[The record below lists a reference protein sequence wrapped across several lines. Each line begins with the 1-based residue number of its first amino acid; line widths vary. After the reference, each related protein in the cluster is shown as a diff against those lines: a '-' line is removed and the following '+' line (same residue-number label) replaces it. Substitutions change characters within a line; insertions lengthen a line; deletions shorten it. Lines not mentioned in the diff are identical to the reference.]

1 MTDKELRKLSR
12 TDLITI
18 MLDLA
23 KENEQLR
30 EELSQ
35 TKKDLESR
43 TIAIQNAGS
52 LAAAAMELSGVFE
65 AAEDACAQ
73 YTRNLQDRSSHIQ
86 EICDQMEQQTREKC
100 DQMVA
105 QARAEADAYW
115 AYVRQE
121 VRNLYQTNVP
131 GVKR

>member
-23 KENEQLR
+23 KENSQLR
-30 EELSQ
+30 EELDQ
-35 TKKDLESR
+35 VKRELESR

-73 YTRNLQDRSSHIQ
+73 YTRNLQDRSSRIQ
-86 EICDQMEQQTREKC
+86 QICDQMEQQTQEKC
-100 DQMVA
+100 ERMVA

-121 VRNLYQTNVP
+121 VRKMYQTQAP
-131 GVKR
+131 GMKR

>member
-12 TDLITI
+12 ADLIAI
-18 MLDLA
+18 MLDLVR
-23 KENEQLR
+23 ENQQLR
-30 EELSQ
+30 DELDQ
-35 TKKDLESR
+35 AQKELESR

-73 YTRNLQDRSSHIQ
+73 YTRNLQDRSSRIQ
-86 EICDQMEQQTREKC
+86 EICDQMEQQTQEKC
-100 DQMVA
+100 ERMVA

-115 AYVRQE
+115 EYVRQE
-121 VRNLYQTNVP
+121 VRKLYQSNVP